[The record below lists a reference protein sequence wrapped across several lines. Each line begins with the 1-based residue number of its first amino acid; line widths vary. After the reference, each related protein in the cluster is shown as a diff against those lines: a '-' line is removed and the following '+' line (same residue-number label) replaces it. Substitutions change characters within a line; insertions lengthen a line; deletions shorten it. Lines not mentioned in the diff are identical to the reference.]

1 MMSRCWSALLL
12 TLVVLVQPVVAAE
25 VGSTLRVA
33 VAANFKPVLDA
44 LVARFVNSYSGAK
57 PQILISSASTG
68 TLYNQII
75 LGAPFDL
82 FLSGDSERAQKLEEK
97 RLILAGS
104 RRTYAYGRLVLWH
117 PGQALTLDS
126 LKDWPG
132 RLAIANPRTAPY
144 GQAARQLLEKLA
156 LWDSFQ
162 SRLVQGSSVQQAWQ
176 FVASGAAPVG
186 LLAASL
192 VHDQPAQSVYP
203 VPQSLYSP
211 IRQDL
216 VVLDRSGGQTALATQ
231 LAAFI
236 LSGESQAYIA
246 SQGYRQGIQP

>member
-1 MMSRCWSALLL
+1 MSRCRWSALLL
-12 TLVVLVQPVVAAE
+12 TLVVLVQPVGAAE
-25 VGSTLRVA
+25 VGRTLRVA

-44 LVARFVNSYSGAK
+44 LVARFVDSYAGGAK

-97 RLILAGS
+97 RQILAGS

-126 LKDWPG
+126 LKDWSG

-144 GQAARQLLEKLA
+144 GQAARQLLENLA

-192 VHDQPAQSVYP
+192 VHDQAVYP

-216 VVLDRSGGQTALATQ
+216 VVLKRGGGQTALAAQ